1 MFNTK
6 LMKLSLLV
14 SLTPSLF
21 YESLQRLSELTSTVF
36 ALLADLGEDV
46 GDGGVHVVLGR
57 VF

>member
-1 MFNTK
+1 M
-6 LMKLSLLV
+6 

-46 GDGGVHVVLGR
+46 GDGGVHVLFGR